1 MEAVSQ
7 GGIGSLRRTVGS
19 FRENSGMKLSDI
31 DYIRDFG
38 HLRLGMWRFGS
49 KKLSAVIDVED
60 VYLSDWTENMAMA
73 LISPRSTNCWC
84 SP

>member
-38 HLRLGMWRFGS
+38 HLRLGM
-49 KKLSAVIDVED
+49 
-60 VYLSDWTENMAMA
+60 
-73 LISPRSTNCWC
+73 
-84 SP
+84 